1 MALILQLETST
12 EVCSVALSKNG
23 QLINCY
29 ETSESNSHTAKLTLL
44 ISQCMNDAGYKI
56 SQLDAIAVSDGPGS
70 YTSLRIG
77 VATSK
82 GICYATGCPLIVV
95 NSLSTLAYGIPKDK
109 VQASD
114 IIVPMID
121 ARRMEVYMAVFDD
134 SLNIIDPTKAVVLDN
149 DSFSLFTGAKSNI
162 HLCGNGAQKWWD
174 LYATNQFSIHHRN
187 TSAKYMTTEA
197 FNAYIE
203 KKFTDMNYYTPNYF
217 KSPNITKSLKK
228 LL

>member
-1 MALILQLETST
+1 
-12 EVCSVALSKNG
+12 
-23 QLINCY
+23 
-29 ETSESNSHTAKLTLL
+29 
-44 ISQCMNDAGYKI
+44 MNDAGYKI

-162 HLCGNGAQKWWD
+162 H
-174 LYATNQFSIHHRN
+174 
-187 TSAKYMTTEA
+187 
-197 FNAYIE
+197 
-203 KKFTDMNYYTPNYF
+203 
-217 KSPNITKSLKK
+217 
-228 LL
+228 